1 MKILYAIQGTGNGHI
16 TRSKEVIAELQK
28 HATVDILL
36 SGRQSDIDLGYAIKY
51 RLKGWSFTFG
61 KKGGINLWDTVSK
74 TDTFQLLKEIWKLP
88 VLQYDFIV
96 NDFEPVA
103 AWAGLLR
110 KVPVIALSNQCSL
123 FTPNVPLSEAWA
135 PIGKAVLKSYAPA
148 HHHFGLA
155 YQKYNDNI
163 FTPIVR
169 REVRNTLPSNKGHF
183 TVYLPSYSDDK
194 TIHALSQIND
204 VKWEVFSKHSHKSVT
219 EKNITIRPINNETFL
234 ESLAS
239 SNGVL
244 CNAGFGTPTEA
255 LYLNKPLAII
265 PMQNQFEQQ
274 CNAIALEKMG
284 ATRLKRL
291 STKELYKLKT
301 WVENGAPIKV
311 HYPDHLASIVNQVI
325 QKGKELQMADRL
337 LVQNS
342 EPKLI
347 FHYLF

>member
-61 KKGGINLWDTVSK
+61 KRGGINLWDTALK
-74 TDTFQLLKEIWKLP
+74 TNTLRLLKDIWELP
-88 VLQYDFIV
+88 VSQYDFIV
-96 NDFEPVA
+96 NDFEPVS

-110 KVPVIALSNQCSL
+110 KVPVIALSNQCSI
-123 FTPNVPLSEAWA
+123 FTPNVPISEIWA

-155 YQKYNDNI
+155 YQNYNENV
-163 FTPIVR
+163 FTPIIR
-169 REVRNTLPSNKGHF
+169 KEVRMIQPSSKGHF

-194 TIHALSQIND
+194 IIHTLSQIKEA
-204 VKWEVFSKHSHKSVT
+204 KWEVFSKHNVKPITQS
-219 EKNITIRPINNETFL
+219 NITIRPIDNDTFL
-234 ESLAS
+234 ESMAS

-255 LYLNKPLAII
+255 IYLNKPLAII

-274 CNAIALEKMG
+274 CNALALEKMG
-284 ATRLKRL
+284 ATRLKHL
-291 STKELYKLKT
+291 ATKELYKLKA
-301 WVENGAPIKV
+301 WVEQGTAMKV
-311 HYPDHLASIVNQVI
+311 HYPDQITTIVNQVM
-325 QKGKELQMADRL
+325 QKGKELQMADKL
-337 LVQNS
+337 LVQNA
-342 EPKLI
+342 EPRLI